1 MIELETMHTL
11 KEHRSFTHEAQLNAL
26 GVTL

>member
-11 KEHRSFTHEAQLNAL
+11 KEHKLFTHEAQLDELRVAL
-26 GVTL
+26 